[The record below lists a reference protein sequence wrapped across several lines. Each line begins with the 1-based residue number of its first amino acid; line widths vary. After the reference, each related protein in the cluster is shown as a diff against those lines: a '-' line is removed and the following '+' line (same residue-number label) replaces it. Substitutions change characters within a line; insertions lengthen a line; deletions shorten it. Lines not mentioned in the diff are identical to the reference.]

1 MGALDCRQKCASR
14 PRRWPH
20 SQKIPLEKRPGSDTL
35 PNRTSG
41 TTALKLRAHLN
52 PSKGPRAT
60 LVRGI
65 LSPSS
70 RARIRIFGSAAATK
84 YRAPAAN
91 APAFSDWKKN
101 APAGKTPSPRGLA
114 YFVAAALPNI
124 PIRAPKLGYRISLT
138 GVARGPFEGLRCA
151 RSSSAVVSLVRFGR
165 VFVDRA
171 LF

>member
-1 MGALDCRQKCASR
+1 MREP

-20 SQKIPLEKRPGSDTL
+20 NQKILLEKRPGSDTL

-41 TTALKLRAHLN
+41 TTALELRAHLN
-52 PSKGPRAT
+52 PSKRPRAAP
-60 LVRGI
+60 VKKI
-65 LSPSS
+65 PSPSL
-70 RARIRIFGSAAATK
+70 RARMGIFGSAAATK
-84 YRAPAAN
+84 YASPRGDGV
-91 APAFSDWKKN
+91 F
-101 APAGKTPSPRGLA
+101 PAGAFFFLYGKRRGSRGLA

-124 PIRAPKLGYRISLT
+124 PTRAPKLGDRISLT